1 MANMV
6 NAAGVNS
13 GRAAIFDLDGTLLDS
28 MGVWDAVDVEF
39 LGRRGFDVPADYMQ
53 KVSAMQFHDI
63 AAYTIRRF
71 GLDDTPEEL
80 MREWNDLAYEA
91 YTTTVELKPG
101 ARAYLE

>member
-53 KVSAMQFHDI
+53 KEI
-63 AAYTIRRF
+63 
-71 GLDDTPEEL
+71 G
-80 MREWNDLAYEA
+80 
-91 YTTTVELKPG
+91 
-101 ARAYLE
+101 RAHV